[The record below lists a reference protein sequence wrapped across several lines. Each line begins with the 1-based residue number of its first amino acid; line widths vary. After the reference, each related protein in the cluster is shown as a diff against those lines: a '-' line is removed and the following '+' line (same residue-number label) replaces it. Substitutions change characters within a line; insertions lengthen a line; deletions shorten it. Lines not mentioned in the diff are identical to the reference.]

1 MTFEIS
7 TGNGYTKKV
16 GSFTMNYDQDTEE
29 FLKTIQ
35 QHQRELDAYDNDL
48 WLKMAMYLTWGKLDL
63 YIEEDTLLLGLWIEE

>member
-1 MTFEIS
+1 
-7 TGNGYTKKV
+7 V
-16 GSFTMNYDQDTEE
+16 DYDQDTDE

-48 WLKMAMYLTWGKLDL
+48 WSKMFIYLTWGKLDL